1 MIKKNSRGLA
11 IFFAILSGICVICG
25 IVFLFINEMYHMT
38 IWWHFVLGMV
48 LLLCGG
54 VCGYAAAIFSNLAGG
69 TVEHIG
75 TSIRAELP
83 PKIVLPT
90 DTLKI
95 MCPFECTCE
104 KHHDQKH
111 VGIDI
116 APQKPDTEG
125 DSVYAVTKGKIYVDK
140 EKGVA
145 RLECKMFH
153 IIYRCLKTITVENG
167 TKVKAG
173 DTIGTMGGKETEE
186 GVHLHIEF
194 WNVRYSFFADPLIY
208 FNPKQ
213 YFDTEKEKDDNNEEQ

>member
-1 MIKKNSRGLA
+1 MKITSRVLA
-11 IFFAILSGICVICG
+11 IFFTILAGICVICS
-25 IVFLFINEMYHMT
+25 LFFFYIDRMYHMT
-38 IWWHFVLGMV
+38 IWWYSVLGFVCLIFGGV
-48 LLLCGG
+48 LL
-54 VCGYAAAIFSNLAGG
+54 VAALYFIACSGG
-69 TVEHIG
+69 TMESIG
-75 TSIRAELP
+75 RTIRAELP

-104 KHHDQKH
+104 KHQDQKH

-116 APQKPDTEG
+116 APQIPDTEG
-125 DSVYAVTKGKIYVDK
+125 DSVYAVTKGKIYADK
-140 EKGVA
+140 ENGVA
-145 RLECKMFH
+145 RLECEMFH

-208 FNPKQ
+208 FNQKQ
-213 YFDTEKEKDDNNEEQ
+213 YFDTGKEKDNNNEEQ

>member
-1 MIKKNSRGLA
+1 MLVA
-11 IFFAILSGICVICG
+11 ALY
-25 IVFLFINEMYHMT
+25 FIA
-38 IWWHFVLGMV
+38 
-48 LLLCGG
+48 C
-54 VCGYAAAIFSNLAGG
+54 SGG
-69 TVEHIG
+69 TMESIG
-75 TSIRAELP
+75 RTIRAELP

-125 DSVYAVTKGKIYVDK
+125 DSVYAVTKGKIYADK
-140 EKGVA
+140 ENGVA

-213 YFDTEKEKDDNNEEQ
+213 YFDTGKEKDNNNEEQ

>member
-1 MIKKNSRGLA
+1 MA
-11 IFFAILSGICVICG
+11 IWWYGVLGFSC
-25 IVFLFINEMYHMT
+25 IVFGGILIFGALLFI
-38 IWWHFVLGMV
+38 VD
-48 LLLCGG
+48 
-54 VCGYAAAIFSNLAGG
+54 SGG
-69 TVEHIG
+69 TVEHLRRG
-75 TSIRAELP
+75 VRAELP

-125 DSVYAVTKGKIYVDK
+125 DSVYAVTKGKIYVDR

-194 WNVRYSFFADPLIY
+194 LESKIFFWQTHLIY
-208 FNPKQ
+208 FLIQNNILIRK
-213 YFDTEKEKDDNNEEQ
+213 KKKDNNNEEQ

>member
-1 MIKKNSRGLA
+1 MKITSRVLA
-11 IFFAILSGICVICG
+11 IFFTILAGICVICG
-25 IVFLFINEMYHMT
+25 IVFLFINEMYYMA
-38 IWWHFVLGMV
+38 IWWYGVLGFVGLIFGGV
-48 LLLCGG
+48 LL
-54 VCGYAAAIFSNLAGG
+54 VAALYFIACSGG
-69 TVEHIG
+69 TMESIG
-75 TSIRAELP
+75 RTIRAELP
-83 PKIVLPT
+83 PKIILPT
-90 DTLKI
+90 DVLKI

-116 APQKPDTEG
+116 APQIPDTEG
-125 DSVYAVTKGKIYVDK
+125 DSVYAVTKGKIYVDR

-213 YFDTEKEKDDNNEEQ
+213 YFDTEKDNNNEEQ

>member
-125 DSVYAVTKGKIYVDK
+125 DSVYAVTKGKIYVDR

-213 YFDTEKEKDDNNEEQ
+213 YFDTEKEKDNNNEEQ

>member
-1 MIKKNSRGLA
+1 MKITSRVLA
-11 IFFAILSGICVICG
+11 IFFTILAGICVICS
-25 IVFLFINEMYHMT
+25 LFFFYIDRMYHMT

-116 APQKPDTEG
+116 APQIPDTEG

-213 YFDTEKEKDDNNEEQ
+213 YFDTGKEKDNNNEEQ